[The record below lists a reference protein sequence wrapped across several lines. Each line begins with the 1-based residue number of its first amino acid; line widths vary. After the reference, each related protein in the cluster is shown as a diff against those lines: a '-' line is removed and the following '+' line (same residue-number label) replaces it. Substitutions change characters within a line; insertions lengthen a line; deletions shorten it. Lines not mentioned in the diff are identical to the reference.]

1 MSWSNLNGLCWT
13 PQMLRLA
20 QEREQQLAAL
30 AGVFGKTEQRLA
42 EDRQFCAD
50 VAVCLPNTR
59 DEIES
64 LLVMLGRDR
73 RKLLA
78 HLSKGGQIFPA
89 KVCEAALE

>member
-1 MSWSNLNGLCWT
+1 MRWSNLHTLPLT

-20 QEREQQLAAL
+20 QEREHQLAAL
-30 AGVFGKTEQRLA
+30 AGTFGKTEQRLA

-59 DEIES
+59 EEVES
-64 LLVMLGRDR
+64 LLVFCGQDR

-78 HLSKGGQIFPA
+78 HLSKGDQVFPA
-89 KVCEAALE
+89 KVREAALV